1 MAGTSTSNFTQST
14 NPTSLGGNL
23 STAASPNESGPVL
36 EPEALRVLR
45 IVIWSLASVATLV
58 GNAIVLKATRELPG
72 RTPFSYYLVSH
83 LAVAEIINI
92 IFKQFTFVADYLNK
106 WPFGEFACKVT
117 IPLEVLS
124 LFVVTNTLAAISLN
138 RFALI
143 VLQYR
148 VTISNRKVVLLFSL
162 MWLYALAVVFP
173 LFIYHEYFEQWG
185 PWCTP
190 IESGSFNTYQIVWF
204 TLNYALPYVIMV
216 LCYGAVASKL
226 KRHIRR
232 SERENEIGMSVLGES
247 TKETVETGMG
257 VKEEEDEDAHRE
269 DLYELRRPAN
279 ENRTGT
285 PASMVHMESDLLR
298 MVYMIIVIFAIC
310 YLPYQV
316 NYFFFWFDV
325 YERYAGIVGGYEK
338 IITQYTLLLIVLP
351 GALHPVCY
359 GTMSAF
365 YARAFSRLVLCRTT
379 SD

>member
-1 MAGTSTSNFTQST
+1 MAETSTSNSTQST
-14 NPTSLGGNL
+14 NPTSLGNL
-23 STAASPNESGPVL
+23 STTAFPNESGEVV
-36 EPEALRVLR
+36 EPEAVRVLR

-72 RTPFSYYLVSH
+72 RIPLSYRLVSH

-92 IFKQFTFVADYLNK
+92 ISKQFVFVFEELSW
-106 WPFGEFACKVT
+106 WPFGDFICKVA

-124 LFVVTNTLAAISLN
+124 LFVITNTLAAISLN

-173 LFIYHEYFEQWG
+173 LFIYHELVDDPPYSAPFCKTVG
-185 PWCTP
+185 N
-190 IESGSFNTYQIVWF
+190 SKTYEIVRVV
-204 TLNYALPYVIMV
+204 LNYGLPYVIMV
-216 LCYGAVASKL
+216 LCYGAVAYKL
-226 KRHIRR
+226 KRHITR
-232 SERENEIGMSVLGES
+232 EREPGIRMLVAGES
-247 TKETVETGMG
+247 TNRETAETDDR
-257 VKEEEDEDAHRE
+257 EEEQEQEDRQAQQQH
-269 DLYELRRPAN
+269 PSPQN
-279 ENRTGT
+279 ENSTGT
-285 PASMVHMESDLLR
+285 PASMVRLENDLLR
-298 MVYMIIVIFAIC
+298 MVYMIIVIFAVC

-316 NYFFFWFDV
+316 EFLLWWFNESYREIIKP
-325 YERYAGIVGGYEK
+325 YEHIIVP
-338 IITQYTLLLIVLP
+338 YTSLVMVFP

-379 SD
+379 SE